1 MIINFPPAV
10 HSNPQGQELMAQLKQ
25 SIEESIPGASVQ
37 MLDYDGPGGAPGAP
51 QPQPGAGKMALPGGP
66 PRPGAPLG
74 RLPVGGAPG
83 APPPLTGAGGPPPLP
98 ASPLG
103 GGMTPGPQRPLP
115 QRPMPTQ
122 RRTLG

>member
-1 MIINFPPAV
+1 MMVINFPPAV
-10 HSNPQGQELMAQLKQ
+10 HNDPQGQALMAQLKQ

-37 MLDYDGPGGAPGAP
+37 MLDYGEEGGAP
-51 QPQPGAGKMALPGGP
+51 QPQPGAGLGGP

-74 RLPVGGAPG
+74 RLPVGGAPQ
-83 APPPLTGAGGPPPLP
+83 PLTGAGGPPPLP

-115 QRPMPTQ
+115 RRPMPTQ